1 MLRLPFILF
10 FIFVVNLFAND
21 LQDFKNAL
29 NKDQYEEA
37 FDIYI
42 QKINGEDTEQYKN
55 YLFSSVIKKLKR
67 DTEQA
72 ESLLQEYLDIQYNDP
87 MGLYMMSEIKL
98 VQDNY
103 DEALHILYQLK
114 SSYLDEGLS
123 TKVDSKLSSVVDTYL
138 NLLSKENNMGKLD
151 EVVYQFYSNNDA
163 KSLGKWQQILIDIA
177 SANNNEQNYTTTFD
191 VINKLEAY
199 EMDESVSSEFDTLV
213 QSFQKLIKDKKLKG
227 FVE

>member
-1 MLRLPFILF
+1 MLRLPFILL
-10 FIFVVNLFAND
+10 FIFALNLCAND

-29 NKDQYEEA
+29 NKDQYEDA

-42 QKINGEDTEQYKN
+42 QKINGDDTKAYQN
-55 YLFSSVIKKLKR
+55 YLFSTVIKKLKR

-163 KSLGKWQQILIDIA
+163 KSLGKWQKILIDIA
-177 SANNNEQNYTTTFD
+177 STNNNEHNYTTTFD
-191 VINKLEAY
+191 LISKLESY
-199 EMDESVSSEFDTLV
+199 EMDESVEGEFNNLIKN
-213 QSFQKLIKDKKLKG
+213 FQKLIKDKKLKG